1 MKRQLFLML
10 AVMLSLTGMAQP
22 DPMVVRTESG
32 LVKGF
37 DHEGTTGFLGI
48 PYAKVERFMPPK
60 PVDKWNT
67 VRVCDHWGP
76 QAMQNTWGRRLSEA
90 EMSEQCCVL
99 NVWTTSPVHSS
110 SAREAAEPGAQF
122 TVHSSPLKPVMVWLH
137 GGGFDS
143 GTSAWNPGMCL
154 AKKDVVVVSVN
165 HRLNILGFLD
175 LSAASK
181 KYKYSGNV
189 GMLDVVQALQW
200 VQKNIRQFGGDP
212 NNVTIFGES
221 GGGGKVGT
229 LLCMPAAK
237 GLFHKAIIMSGTI
250 LNVNTKPMTEEL
262 GCAVL
267 KELNIDAA
275 HIEDINNIAYDT
287 LYAAGQ
293 RAMAASIGTRKP
305 GTPMMWGFGP
315 TPDGEV
321 LLQQPFQD
329 GFASIS
335 DNIPILI
342 GTTFNEL
349 QRLRY
354 DQPMTQDEARRE
366 LFRTFGFDAN
376 SYLTAFAEAYPDH
389 SPQDLLSIDWLFR
402 PKTIITAD
410 AVTSPLSSHRSPLY
424 MYMFTWRSPVNQGSV
439 HGHELKFCFN
449 TLHHAANELPQP
461 NEADLRLA
469 DTMSSVWAQFA
480 HNGNP
485 NINGLPEWHPY
496 NKENGELMEFNYE
509 CAIRHNHDRRLAE
522 IIDKHCFQQLD
533 DFRAKQSSRQ
543 LQAGDVTMTVYPTKG
558 GKIMS
563 LKYKN
568 QEVISQLTAPES
580 FGSTFWTSPQK
591 EWNWPPVQEFDKGAY
606 QVEERDGGFIMTS
619 EVSER
624 MKYRIR
630 KEFSIDDTFSRQGVS
645 GGGFVVT
652 YSIINES
659 DETRQVAP
667 WEITR
672 VENDGGLI
680 FFDAPLDGITPANLM
695 TFKAEHGAVWYQPD
709 EAGENRKI
717 NADGK
722 GWLAYYNNGLLLL
735 KTFDDLPAPSG
746 GAASQPAPGEAE
758 IQVYVNRGKTFIEL
772 ESQGAYA
779 TLKPHEQLS
788 WTVHWY
794 LLPVE
799 GGSQPSAELVK
810 AVRNYLRN

>member
-1 MKRQLFLML
+1 MAARSKFVIALFASAALL
-10 AVMLSLTGMAQP
+10 AVKAQTA
-22 DPMVVRTESG
+22 DPMVVSTESG
-32 LVKGF
+32 LVEGF
-37 DHEGTTGFLGI
+37 DQEGTVGFLGI

-60 PVDKWNT
+60 PVSKWDG
-67 VRVCDHWGP
+67 VLVCDHWGP
-76 QAMQNTWGRRLSEA
+76 QAMQTTWGRKLSEK
-90 EMSEQCCVL
+90 EMSENCCVL
-99 NVWTTSPVHSS
+99 NVWTTNLKSQTSN
-110 SAREAAEPGAQF
+110 
-122 TVHSSPLKPVMVWLH
+122 LKPVMFWLH

-143 GTSAWNPGMCL
+143 GTSAWNPGMQL

-175 LSAASK
+175 LSACTDPSLS

-200 VQKNIRQFGGDP
+200 VKKNIRQFGGDP

-229 LLCMPAAK
+229 LLCMPQAK

-250 LNVNTKPMTEEL
+250 LNVNTKQMTEEL
-262 GCAVL
+262 GQAVL

-275 HIEDINNIAYDT
+275 HIEDINKVPYDT

-305 GTPMMWGFGP
+305 GTPMMWGFGS

-376 SYLTAFAEAYPDH
+376 SYLSAFAEAYPGH

-410 AVTSPLSSHRSPLY
+410 AISETRQAPTY
-424 MYMFTWRSPVNQGSV
+424 MYMFTWRSPVNKGSV

-449 TLHHAANELPQP
+449 TLHHAGNELPQP
-461 NEADLRLA
+461 TEADLRLA

-485 NINGLPEWHPY
+485 NIEGLPEWHPY
-496 NKENGELMEFNYE
+496 TKENGELMDFNYQ
-509 CAIRHNHDRRLAE
+509 CTIRNNHDRRLAQ

-533 DFRAKQSSRQ
+533 DFRAQQSSKKMKV
-543 LQAGDVTMTVYPTKG
+543 GDVTMTVYPTKG

-563 LKYKN
+563 LKYKD
-568 QEVISQLTAPES
+568 QEVISQQTAPES

-606 QVEERDGGFIMTS
+606 QVEEGVGGSLVMTS
-619 EVSER
+619 EVSEK

-630 KEFSIDDTFSRQGVS
+630 KEFAVDEKDNAI
-645 GGGFVVT
+645 VVT

-672 VENDGGLI
+672 VVNDGGVI
-680 FFDAPLDGITPANLM
+680 FFDAPLDGITPAGLM
-695 TFKAEHGAVWYQPD
+695 SFKAEHGVVWYQPD

-735 KTFDDLPAPSG
+735 KKFDDLPSPSQG
-746 GAASQPAPGEAE
+746 SLEGIPAPGEAE
-758 IQVYVNRGKTFIEL
+758 IQVYVNRGKTYIEL
-772 ESQGAYA
+772 ESQGAYT

-788 WTVHWY
+788 WTVRWY

-799 GGSQPSAELVK
+799 EKEQPSSELIK
-810 AVRNYLRN
+810 AVRNKL